1 MILQSAQ
8 GLAVSPASLA
18 AAAAHPQ
25 ALGLCA
31 PNVGLP
37 LLTNVTCNFAEELLR
52 ELNST
57 HLWLPEADAD
67 FGLDDVA
74 GRRVLSV

>member
-1 MILQSAQ
+1 MLQSAQ
-8 GLAVSPASLA
+8 CSAISLASLA
-18 AAAAHPQ
+18 AAVAAYPQ
-25 ALGLCA
+25 ALSVSTPTARG
-31 PNVGLP
+31 P
-37 LLTNVTCNFAEELLR
+37 LLTKVPYNLAEELLR

-74 GRRVLSV
+74 GGRVFSI

>member
-1 MILQSAQ
+1 MRLLMLQSAQ
-8 GLAVSPASLA
+8 GSPVSLASVA
-18 AAAAHPQ
+18 AAAAHLQ
-25 ALGLCA
+25 AMGLCA
-31 PNVGLP
+31 SHVYGP
-37 LLTNVTCNFAEELLR
+37 LLTNVPCNTAEELLR

-74 GRRVLSV
+74 GRRV